1 MPLSQL
7 LLEGLAESGDIGGWQ
22 ERQAKHQMSLLDL
35 QEKQRAI
42 ADAQRLR
49 ELYASGNEPSMRDV
63 MAISPEFGQKM
74 QQFNNE
80 QMLRQFQMLESQGKI
95 EENQRKTKEA
105 KQHTF
110 ANTLGPLIENWQ
122 ESLGGR
128 QPTAQDLE
136 TFKGRLGGALKFL
149 DETYGYKPDVPID
162 PYHPEQVLGTA
173 ESLGYAS
180 RRAKAAEAQQGAYAG
195 GVGRAQAPVPSGV
208 EMTPQGPMVRPGL
221 PTGMPATPDLSQFG
235 PATKATAEDVPMLEE
250 AYKNE
255 KDPSRKNQIG
265 RVLNELRQQSGFV
278 SPQEASAMRIEEK
291 QKEAEI
297 GSKAAGETKSAQ
309 IKAEEE
315 AADKK
320 SVDAYFRMKPPEQV
334 RDLIKESL
342 AGDLETSLAKLG
354 KLVGVSTPGGA
365 PTAALKVITQQLA
378 STSPFAP
385 GSQSDVEYKA
395 RLAKIGDPASDEP
408 IENRLAALD
417 EFYRDQEAF
426 ITQKWKPES
435 QNDILD
441 MRAAG
446 YISEDNARKVF
457 RRFKQSKSGAM

>member
-1 MPLSQL
+1 MADPEIWRA
-7 LLEGLAESGDIGGWQ
+7 LLETGNPYIQQ
-22 ERQAKHQMSLLDL
+22 ERQQKGLMGMMEL
-35 QEKQRAI
+35 QEKQRQME
-42 ADAQRLR
+42 DVQRLR
-49 ELYASGNEPSMRDV
+49 DLYSSGNEPSIRDV
-63 MAISPEFGQKM
+63 MAISPEFGMKM
-74 QQFNNE
+74 QGERLKQIE
-80 QMLRQFQMLESQGKI
+80 QQLGMQKTQTEIGKLGT
-95 EENQRKTKEA
+95 EEHAA
-105 KQHTF
+105 KAKVF
-110 ANTLGPLIENWQ
+110 ANVLGPIAEQFPSNGNPSEWKARVGTALANIEKMH
-122 ESLGGR
+122 GI
-128 QPTAQDLE
+128 
-136 TFKGRLGGALKFL
+136 
-149 DETYGYKPDVPID
+149 KPDVNFED
-162 PYHPEQVLGTA
+162 FTPEQVLQTSEGF
-173 ESLGYAS
+173 GYS
-180 RRAKAAEAQQGAYAG
+180 SMRMKQRMEKAAAYG
-195 GVGRAQAPVPSGV
+195 SGYGRAMAPVPAGV
-208 EMTPQGPMVRPGL
+208 DMTPQGPMVRPGL
-221 PTGMPATPDLSQFG
+221 PSGMTSAPDLSQFG
-235 PATKATAEDVPMLEE
+235 PATKSTAEDIPMLEE
-250 AYKNE
+250 AYKAE
-255 KDPSRKNQIG
+255 TDPNRKFQIG
-265 RVLNELRQQSGFV
+265 KTLNDLRQQTGFIT
-278 SPQEASAMRIEEK
+278 PQQASEMRVEEK
-291 QKEAEI
+291 RKEAEI

-320 SVDAYFRMKPPEQV
+320 AVDAYFRMKPPEQV

>member
-1 MPLSQL
+1 MDLADMYNEMVEAGSPYTWETRRQKSKMGEYE
-7 LLEGLAESGDIGGWQ
+7 LESK
-22 ERQAKHQMSLLDL
+22 R
-35 QEKQRAI
+35 RAM
-42 ADAQRLR
+42 ADEQRLR
-49 ELYASGNEPSMRDV
+49 ELYASGSEPSIRDV
-63 MAISPEFGQKM
+63 MAISPEFGMKM
-74 QQFNNE
+74 QGERLKQIE
-80 QMLRQFQMLESQGKI
+80 QQLGMQKTQAEVAKLGTEEHAAKAKI
-95 EENQRKTKEA
+95 
-105 KQHTF
+105 F
-110 ANTLGPLIENWQ
+110 ANALGSIAEQYAGGGNPYEWKSAVGQALSNIEKMY
-122 ESLGGR
+122 R
-128 QPTAQDLE
+128 I
-136 TFKGRLGGALKFL
+136 
-149 DETYGYKPDVPID
+149 KPDVPFENFT
-162 PYHPEQVLGTA
+162 PEQVLQSA
-173 ESLGYAS
+173 ESFGYPSMRMKQRMEQAAALG
-180 RRAKAAEAQQGAYAG
+180 G
-195 GVGRAQAPVPSGV
+195 GIGRAQAPVPSGV

-221 PTGMPATPDLSQFG
+221 PTGMPTAPDLSQFG

-278 SPQEASAMRIEEK
+278 SPQEAFAMRIEEK

-320 SVDAYFRMKPPEQV
+320 AVDAYFRMKPPEQV